1 MTELQLDLNEI
12 TERAKTALEEL
23 LAVAAL
29 KPGNIVVIGCSTS
42 EVGGHKIGSN
52 SSMDIAEALI
62 KGILP
67 IVRKNDLYLAVQGCE
82 HINRAL
88 IVEEECAEK
97 YGFEI
102 VNVVPHRKAGGSF
115 STTYYANC
123 RKPVA
128 VETIQAHA
136 GLDIGDT
143 FIGMHLRRV
152 AVPVRLSVKEI
163 GKAHVTAARFRPKLI
178 GGERA
183 HYK

>member
-1 MTELQLDLNEI
+1 VTELSLELNEI
-12 TERAKTALEEL
+12 TKRVKSALEEL
-23 LAVAAL
+23 LDVAAL

-52 SSMDIAEALI
+52 SSMDIAEALME
-62 KGILP
+62 GILP
-67 IVRKNDLYLAVQGCE
+67 VIGKHDLYLAVQGCE
-82 HINRAL
+82 HINRAI

-115 STTYYANC
+115 STTYYTNC
-123 RKPVA
+123 RKPAA

-143 FIGMHLRRV
+143 FIGMHLKRV
-152 AVPVRLSVKEI
+152 AVPVRLSIKEI
-163 GKAHVTAARFRPKLI
+163 GKAHVTAARVRPKLI

-183 HYK
+183 KYK